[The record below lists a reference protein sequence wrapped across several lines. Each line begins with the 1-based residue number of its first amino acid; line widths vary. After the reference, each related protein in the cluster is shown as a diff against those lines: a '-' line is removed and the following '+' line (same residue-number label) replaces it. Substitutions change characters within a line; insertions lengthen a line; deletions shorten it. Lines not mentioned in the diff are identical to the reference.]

1 MLHCKKMGSFEAG
14 LQARH
19 VADGIETMPGFQR
32 HSALRAVQD
41 VVLVNGGLVNIHESW
56 PDVPMDV
63 ICAKAYPE
71 FLSSGMRGV
80 SQK

>member
-1 MLHCKKMGSFEAG
+1 M
-14 LQARH
+14 
-19 VADGIETMPGFQR
+19 ADGIETMSGFHR
-32 HSALRAVQD
+32 HSALHAVQE
-41 VVLVNGGLVNIHESW
+41 VVLVNGGFMNIHESW
-56 PDVPMDV
+56 PDVSMDV